1 MTESEAIRGRPFEP
15 GQSGNPKGRP
25 KGSRNAV
32 TLLAEALLDGEAE
45 NIIRKLV
52 EKALEGDSS
61 AMRLALERMLPPKRH
76 RTTAI
81 ELEGDI
87 NTPADALR
95 ASNAVMKAC
104 ANGEIS
110 SQDAS
115 QMMNLIASHIR
126 ILDAV
131 EMEARLTALERG
143 IQK

>member
-1 MTESEAIRGRPFEP
+1 
-15 GQSGNPKGRP
+15 
-25 KGSRNAV
+25 
-32 TLLAEALLDGEAE
+32 
-45 NIIRKLV
+45 
-52 EKALEGDSS
+52 
-61 AMRLALERMLPPKRH
+61 MLPPKRH

-95 ASNAVMKAC
+95 ASNAVVKAC